1 MIIQDIQIE
10 NLVLKIQELIAEY
23 REEEIVQFRNAATQ
37 IQVTTLCPTMTLSI
51 DWTIG
56 KNIQFLGR

>member
-23 REEEIVQFRNAATQ
+23 REEEIVQFRTGATQ
-37 IQVTTLCPTMTLSI
+37 IQVRTLSPTMALSI
-51 DWTIG
+51 DWTTG